1 MTEDLWNVDTTR
13 VQWEFIIGLLN
24 EAVYAGRIEC
34 IEDLSI
40 LEAYLNMYFTD
51 EVLSHKWRLHGIN
64 VALPNGSQIT
74 VSEFLE
80 QIFGQRFK
88 TSWLI
93 LLFFKEYLQVVKQFP
108 NKDQPIVF
116 GLPENVDKARE
127 KQMSLK
133 LIQGL
138 KGNEI
143 V

>member
-1 MTEDLWNVDTTR
+1 
-13 VQWEFIIGLLN
+13 
-24 EAVYAGRIEC
+24 
-34 IEDLSI
+34 
-40 LEAYLNMYFTD
+40 
-51 EVLSHKWRLHGIN
+51 
-64 VALPNGSQIT
+64 
-74 VSEFLE
+74 
-80 QIFGQRFK
+80 
-88 TSWLI
+88 LI

>member
-1 MTEDLWNVDTTR
+1 LNLTEDLWNVDTTR

-88 TSWLI
+88 TS
-93 LLFFKEYLQVVKQFP
+93 
-108 NKDQPIVF
+108 
-116 GLPENVDKARE
+116 
-127 KQMSLK
+127 
-133 LIQGL
+133 
-138 KGNEI
+138 
-143 V
+143 